1 MTNKY
6 QAVANIRMAI
16 DRCQMDNLV
25 ELFISTQEHLAR
37 FYVFGSGAIISGLLE
52 DVAEE
57 VEKLNTKN
65 EFWEYLH
72 SDKVVPNET
81 LLYYNWDKKI

>member
-1 MTNKY
+1 MTSKY
-6 QAVANIRMAI
+6 QAVFDIRHAI
-16 DRCQMDNLV
+16 ERCNMESTV
-25 ELFISTQEHLAR
+25 ELFISTQEHLAK
-37 FYVFGSGAIISGLLE
+37 FYVFGTGAVIAGLLE

-72 SDKVVPNET
+72 SDKVVPNEN